1 VLVNVAQ
8 DVKHSR
14 RLRAIIRGMPRWRA
28 RDIPD
33 QSGRVALVTGANSGL
48 GYHTALELAR
58 HGARVIVAS
67 RSDVRG
73 KEAVARIIAEVPNAD
88 LDLRALDL
96 ASLANVRSFADGI
109 RASYPSLDLLI
120 NNAGVMAI
128 PRQLTADGFEM
139 QFGTNHLG
147 HFALTG
153 LLLPALLRTA
163 DARIVTVSSTAHKP
177 GRIDFDDL
185 QHEQSY
191 RKWKVY
197 SDSKLANLL
206 FAYELQRRLEAAGS
220 PVISVAA
227 HPGTSATNLVAV
239 SAQDNILKR
248 LVMPAGARLI
258 SQSAAKGALPQLY
271 AATAPDV
278 KGGEYFGPNGIAE
291 SFGYPKRVDSIPSSK
306 DLDAASR
313 LWSISEEL
321 TQVTYAATLG

>member
-1 VLVNVAQ
+1 MARWTAQ
-8 DVKHSR
+8 
-14 RLRAIIRGMPRWRA
+14 
-28 RDIPD
+28 DIPD
-33 QSGRVALVTGANSGL
+33 QSGRVAVVTGANSGL

-58 HGARVIVAS
+58 HGAKVVVAS

-73 KEAVARIIAEVPNAD
+73 KEAVAKIIAEVPHAD
-88 LDLRALDL
+88 LDLRGLDL
-96 ASLANVRSFADGI
+96 ADLASVRSFADGI
-109 RASYPSLDLLI
+109 QASYPSLDLLI

-153 LLLPALLRTA
+153 LLLPLLLRKS
-163 DARIVTVSSTAHKP
+163 DSRVVTVASTAHKP

-185 QHEQSY
+185 QHERSY

-197 SDSKLANLL
+197 SDTKLANLL
-206 FAYELQRRLEAAGS
+206 FAYELQRKLTAAGAGL
-220 PVISVAA
+220 ISVAA
-227 HPGTSATNLVAV
+227 HPGTSATNLVTV
-239 SAQDNILKR
+239 SAQDNLIKR

-271 AATAPDV
+271 AATSPDV

-291 SFGYPKRVDSIPSSK
+291 SFGYPKRVDSVPASK
-306 DLDAASR
+306 NLETASR
-313 LWSISEEL
+313 LWSVSEEL
-321 TQVTYAATLG
+321 TGVSYDALRG

>member
-1 VLVNVAQ
+1 MARWTAQ
-8 DVKHSR
+8 
-14 RLRAIIRGMPRWRA
+14 
-28 RDIPD
+28 DIPD

-58 HGARVIVAS
+58 RGARVVVAS

-73 KEAVARIIAEVPNAD
+73 KEAVARIIAEVPTAD
-88 LDLRALDL
+88 LDLRGLDL
-96 ASLANVRSFADGI
+96 ADLASVRAFADGV

-128 PRQLTADGFEM
+128 PRQVTADGFEM

-153 LLLPALLRTA
+153 LLLPLLLAKPGSRV
-163 DARIVTVSSTAHKP
+163 VTVSSTAHKP

-185 QHEQSY
+185 MSERSY
-191 RKWKVY
+191 RRWKVY
-197 SDSKLANLL
+197 SNTKLANLL
-206 FAYELQRRLEAAGS
+206 FAFELQRRLAANDAKTM
-220 PVISVAA
+220 SVAA

-239 SAQDNILKR
+239 SAADNIIKR

-278 KGGEYFGPNGIAE
+278 KGGEYFGPNGIGE
-291 SFGYPKRVDSIPSSK
+291 SFGYPKRVDSVPASK
-306 DLDAASR
+306 DPETARR
-313 LWSISEEL
+313 LWEVSEEL
-321 TQVTYAATLG
+321 TGVMYHYGSYDPRGGRPSAS